1 MDFIELLDS
10 LACRKEE
17 LLDRC
22 LIHDLSANFDSLFL
36 RYHDTSASIACTGS
50 LLSWLLLFRI
60 MKVAIRDFLVKSPKL
75 HQKESISIL
84 LGEALRELLV
94 TVVA

>member
-1 MDFIELLDS
+1 MDFVELLDS

-17 LLDRC
+17 LLDCC
-22 LIHDLSANFDSLFL
+22 LIHDLSAYFGSLFL
-36 RYHDTSASIACTGS
+36 RYHYTTAAIARTGS

-60 MKVAIRDFLVKSPKL
+60 MNVAIRDFLVKSPKL

-84 LGEALRELLV
+84 LGEALRELLL